1 MEPVV
6 KKVLAGVALA
16 ALTTGSAMAADL
28 AVKAPIFKAPPPV
41 VVYNWTGCYIGVNG
55 GGAWQRRA
63 WQRRDNSLSIV
74 NDPGNGFFNPQAI
87 PGVNASGSGSLN
99 SDGFTGGAQVG
110 CNFQSANVVWGVET
124 DFNSLRQGAAFGGR
138 FLYTTSGTPYFL
150 NVSEDK
156 SWLYTLRGRVG
167 LAADRA
173 LFYVTGGLAAA
184 KYRFTQSF
192 ADFDTE
198 SVSVSKTKAGW
209 TVGAGVEAAVFDN
222 WTVKAE
228 YLFARLS
235 GDTVVG
241 RLVATGGGAAT
252 FTNSLS
258 NIDLHVVRVGL
269 NYRFGYSP
277 VVAKY

>member
-1 MEPVV
+1 L
-6 KKVLAGVALA
+6 LAGVTLA
-16 ALTTGSAMAADL
+16 ALMTGSAMAADL
-28 AVKAPIFKAPPPV
+28 TVKAPIYKAPPPV

-55 GGAWQRRA
+55 GGAWQRR
-63 WQRRDNSLSIV
+63 DNSLSIV
-74 NDPGNGFFNPQAI
+74 NDPGNGFFNPPAI

-99 SDGFTGGAQVG
+99 SSGFTGGAQLG
-110 CNFQSANVVWGVET
+110 CNYQSANVVWGVET
-124 DFNSLRQGAAFGGR
+124 DFNSLSQGSAFGGR

-173 LFYVTGGLAAA
+173 LFYVTGGLAVA
-184 KYRFTQSF
+184 KYRFAQSF

-198 SVSVSKTKAGW
+198 SVSESKTKAGW

-228 YLFARLS
+228 YLFAQFS

-241 RLVATGGGAAT
+241 RLVSPGGGAAT

-269 NYRFGYSP
+269 NYKFGP
-277 VVAKY
+277 AVIAKY